1 MPIEIIDLDE
11 GRGNVIIGS
20 GILTG
25 EEYIDELKG
34 HLAQDEEKLKSYL
47 YSLTDYT
54 AVTMVEEAPTS
65 VIRLSSE
72 LCKRA
77 EAINPDV
84 IVAIVADND
93 LLFGLSR
100 MWEILMD
107 TTGWETKVFK
117 ARETA
122 EMWIAKRLKERFG
135 AEHLAFGST

>member
-34 HLAQDEEKLKSYL
+34 HLAQDEEKLKAYL

-54 AVTMVEEAPTS
+54 AVTKVEEAPAS
-65 VIRLSSE
+65 VVRLSSE

-77 EAINPDV
+77 ATINPDV
-84 IVAIVADND
+84 SVAIVADND

-100 MWEILMD
+100 MWEMLMD

-122 EMWIAKRLKERFG
+122 EIWIAKKLKEKFEI
-135 AEHLAFGST
+135 EHLTFGST